1 MKRRSLLIAACFFG
15 ALSVGLNIYLYSLK
29 KEPPAVAPSSKAE
42 VTPDAPAGGAPVREA
57 KASPAPPFSANFD
70 FSDTAFAD
78 DSWKL
83 KEPKSAISLDK
94 PFDWEDVNPAKP
106 KVDDKS
112 PDPKDSYAGT
122 PAKIDPAAQPPPPAP
137 PK

>member
-15 ALSVGLNIYLYSLK
+15 ALSLGLNIYSWFLK
-29 KEPPAVAPSSKAE
+29 KDPPAAMA
-42 VTPDAPAGGAPVREA
+42 TPAVSGNDVPLRQMGPAPALPGG
-57 KASPAPPFSANFD
+57 KFD

-83 KEPKSAISLDK
+83 EAPKSAVSLDK

-106 KVDDKS
+106 KDGAAV
-112 PDPKDSYAGT
+112 AGD
-122 PAKIDPAAQPPPPAP
+122 PAKLPAESPSPSPAP